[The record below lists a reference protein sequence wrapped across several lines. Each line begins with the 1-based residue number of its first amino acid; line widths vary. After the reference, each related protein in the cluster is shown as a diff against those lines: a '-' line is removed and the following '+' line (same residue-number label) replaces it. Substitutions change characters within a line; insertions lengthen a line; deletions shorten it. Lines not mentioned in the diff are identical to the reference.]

1 MNPSLFELPRWHRPS
16 VPAPGTSLVAATETF
31 AGPVRA
37 AVECVRRCLDERPSV
52 SVSHA
57 HVLASRWREEPRR
70 PQAPS
75 ALQAAWA
82 LVSMRIVG
90 RSVGALPRNASLRDA
105 EAWFVGAIPTPSR
118 LSDAVVEFADREAT
132 RKLETIEYDNDLRD
146 LLPYVLDAHGP
157 GSRASVMRDPR
168 TGKARRA
175 KKDAGVFYTP
185 ADVAEYIVREAM
197 QALPPEAGT
206 PLVLDPACGSGV
218 FLKAVLDLAADRRPS
233 LDRLDFVE
241 RSLHGIDVD
250 PLAVD
255 AACFVLL
262 HECLR
267 SAHRRQAP
275 APPWSQWHR
284 IRCNLCVADALTFR
298 LAQPGADRADDAAV
312 LTDLRRRLDSRY
324 VEAHP
329 APGDTTATL
338 FSRGQPLASVFPTLA
353 EGAHVVIGN
362 PPYAPIG
369 PRDDAAALTQRFASL
384 PAGHRAGWDH
394 FPAFVEMMWRL
405 ALPGRASSG
414 MVVPLSLASSR
425 RAQMTATRRAIM
437 RSGGRWRF
445 AFFDREPHALFGEE
459 VKTRNAI
466 VFRADAS
473 GRRTTET
480 TIETGPLRRWTSRQR
495 AALFDTVAFTPL
507 PGVPIAA
514 GVPKLDG
521 DVCARAYRR
530 LRRQTLRLR
539 DMCATVDAC
548 LPQDAA
554 AEESRPRVF
563 VAGTAYNFL
572 NAFLSHRDLPEP
584 RAPWSSSKLLCL
596 GLRTAAEA
604 HRVFAI
610 LSSRIAYWLWHVTAD
625 GFHVTRSFVLDLPVN
640 DRLFSEPAKHAL
652 ADVGSR
658 LWEKVQ
664 AQRIISINGGRQ
676 TVSYRP
682 HASEDLR
689 DEIDA
694 RLLEALGLEPAFLDY
709 LRSFTRTLL
718 FVDEDD
724 DTRRRFTEHFSD
736 GGQPWPE

>member
-37 AVECVRRCLDERPSV
+37 AVECVRRCLEERPSV

-132 RKLETIEYDNDLRD
+132 RKLETIEYDDDLRD

-157 GSRASVMRDPR
+157 GSRSSVMRDPR

-218 FLKAVLDLAADRRPS
+218 FLKAVLNLAADRRPS

-329 APGDTTATL
+329 APGDTTAIL
-338 FSRGQPLASVFPTLA
+338 FSRGQPLASVFPPLA

-405 ALPGRASSG
+405 ALAGRASSG
-414 MVVPLSLASSR
+414 MVVPLSLASSQ
-425 RAQMTATRRAIM
+425 RAQMTATRRAII

-480 TIETGPLRRWTSRQR
+480 TVETGPLRRWTSRQR
-495 AALFDTVAFTPL
+495 AALFDTVVFTPL

-530 LRRQTLRLR
+530 LRRQTVRLR

-563 VAGTAYNFL
+563 MAGTAYNFL
-572 NAFLSHRDLPEP
+572 NAFRSHRDLPEP
-584 RAPWSSSKLLCL
+584 RAPWSSSKLLRL

-604 HRVFAI
+604 DRVFAI

-625 GFHVTRSFVLDLPVN
+625 GFHVTRSFVLDLPVS
-640 DRLFSEPAKHAL
+640 DRLFAEPAKHAL

-658 LWEKVQ
+658 LWQKVQ

-694 RLLEALGLEPAFLDY
+694 LLLEALGLEPGFQDH

-718 FVDEDD
+718 FVDEHDH
-724 DTRRRFTEHFSD
+724 TRRRFTEHFSD
-736 GGQPWPE
+736 GGKPWPE

>member
-1 MNPSLFELPRWHRPS
+1 MNLSLFELPRWRRPS
-16 VPAPGTSLVAATETF
+16 VPAPGTSLVTATETF

-37 AVECVRRCLDERPSV
+37 AVECVRRCLEERPSV
-52 SVSHA
+52 GASHA

-70 PQAPS
+70 PSAPS

-90 RSVGALPRNASLRDA
+90 RSVGALPRDASLRDA
-105 EAWFVGAIPTPSR
+105 EAWFVGAIPTPSC
-118 LSDAVVEFADREAT
+118 LSDAVVEFADREAA
-132 RKLETIEYDNDLRD
+132 RKLETIEYDDDLRD

-185 ADVAEYIVREAM
+185 ADVAEYIVRETLE
-197 QALPPEAGT
+197 ALPPEVDP

-218 FLKAVLDLAADRRPS
+218 FLKAVLDLATGRRPG
-233 LDRLDFVE
+233 LDRLEFVE
-241 RSLHGIDVD
+241 RRLHGIDID

-267 SAHRRQAP
+267 SPHRGPA

-284 IRCNLCVADALTFR
+284 IRCNLHVADALTCR
-298 LAQPGADRADDAAV
+298 VVAPAGHQADDAAAQ
-312 LTDLRRRLDSRY
+312 TDLRTRLDNCY
-324 VEAHP
+324 VEP
-329 APGDTTATL
+329 LPPPGDTPSDL
-338 FSRGQPLASVFPTLA
+338 FSRGLPLGDVFPALA
-353 EGAHVVIGN
+353 EGAHAVIGN
-362 PPYAPIG
+362 PPYAAIG

-384 PAGHRAGWDH
+384 PARSRAAWDH

-405 ALPGRASSG
+405 ARPGRGSSG
-414 MVVPLSLASSR
+414 MVVPLSLACSR

-437 RSGGRWRF
+437 RSRGRWRF

-473 GRRTTET
+473 GRPATET
-480 TIETGPLRRWTSRQR
+480 TVETGPLRRWTSRQR
-495 AALFDTVAFTPL
+495 ATLFETVDFTPL

-530 LRRQTLRLR
+530 LWRQTVRLR
-539 DMCATVDAC
+539 NMCATIDSC
-548 LPQDAA
+548 PPQDAA
-554 AEESRPRVF
+554 AQVSRLHVF

-572 NAFLSHRDLPEP
+572 NAFRSHRDLPEP
-584 RAPWSSSKLLCL
+584 RAPWSSSKLLRL
-596 GLRTAAEA
+596 GLATTPEA
-604 HRVFAI
+604 DRVFAI

-640 DRLFSEPAKHAL
+640 DKLFAGPAKHAL
-652 ADVGSR
+652 ADLGSR
-658 LWEKVQ
+658 LWQQVQ

-694 RLLEALGLEPAFLDY
+694 LLIEALGLEPAFQDY
-709 LRSFTRTLL
+709 LRKFTRTLL
-718 FVDEDD
+718 FVDEHD
-724 DTRRRFTEHFSD
+724 DTRRRFTDHFND
-736 GGQPWPE
+736 GGKPWPE

>member
-1 MNPSLFELPRWHRPS
+1 MTPSLFELPRWQRPS
-16 VPAPGTSLVAATETF
+16 VPAPGTSLVAATEMF

-37 AVECVRRCLDERPSV
+37 AVECVRRCLEEQPSV
-52 SVSHA
+52 GVSHA
-57 HVLASRWREEPRR
+57 HVLASRWREQPLRS
-70 PQAPS
+70 APS

-90 RSVGALPRNASLRDA
+90 RSVGALPRNASLRDG
-105 EAWFVGAIPTPSR
+105 EAWFIGAVPTPSR
-118 LSDAVVEFADREAT
+118 LSDAVVEFADREAA
-132 RKLETIEYDNDLRD
+132 RKLETIEYDDDLRD

-185 ADVAEYIVREAM
+185 ADVAEYIVRETM
-197 QALPPEAGT
+197 EALPPEADP

-218 FLKAVLDLAADRRPS
+218 FLKAVLDLAADRRPG
-233 LDRLDFVE
+233 LDRLEFVE

-267 SAHRRQAP
+267 SPHRGP
-275 APPWSQWHR
+275 AAAPWSQWHR

-298 LAQPGADRADDAAV
+298 LAPAGCHADDAAA
-312 LTDLRRRLDSRY
+312 LTDLRTHLDDCY
-324 VEAHP
+324 VEPPP
-329 APGDTTATL
+329 APRDRPAAL
-338 FSRGQPLASVFPTLA
+338 FSQGTPLGNVFPTLA
-353 EGAHVVIGN
+353 DGAHVVIGN

-369 PRDDAAALTQRFASL
+369 HRDDAPALTQRFASL
-384 PAGHRAGWDH
+384 PAGHRAAWDH

-405 ALPGRASSG
+405 ALPDRGSSG
-414 MVVPLSLASSR
+414 MVVPLSLACSR
-425 RAQMTATRRAIM
+425 RAQMTAARRAIM
-437 RSGGRWRF
+437 SSGGRWRF

-466 VFRADAS
+466 VFRTDAA
-473 GRRTTET
+473 GPRTTET
-480 TIETGPLRRWTSRQR
+480 TVETGPLRRWTSRQR
-495 AALFDTVAFTPL
+495 ATLFDTVDFTPL
-507 PGVPIAA
+507 PGLPIAA

-530 LRRQTLRLR
+530 LRRQTVRLR
-539 DMCATVDAC
+539 DMCATVDTC
-548 LPQDAA
+548 PPQDAA
-554 AEESRPRVF
+554 ADGSGRHVF

-572 NAFLSHRDLPEP
+572 NAFRSHRDLPTP
-584 RAPWSSSKLLCL
+584 RAPWSASKLLRL
-596 GLRTAAEA
+596 GLATATDAD
-604 HRVFAI
+604 RVFAI

-625 GFHVTRSFVLDLPVN
+625 GFHVTRSFVLDLPIT
-640 DRLFSEPAKHAL
+640 DRLFPEPAKHAL
-652 ADVGSR
+652 GNLGSH

-664 AQRIISINGGRQ
+664 TQRIISINGGRQ

-689 DEIDA
+689 DGIDA
-694 RLLEALGLEPAFLDY
+694 LLLEALGLQPAFQDY
-709 LRSFTRTLL
+709 LRKFTRTLL
-718 FVDEDD
+718 VVDEHD
-724 DTRRRFTEHFSD
+724 DTRRRLTDHFN
-736 GGQPWPE
+736 GGGEPWPE

>member
-31 AGPVRA
+31 ADPVRA
-37 AVECVRRCLDERPSV
+37 SVECVRRCLEERPSV

-75 ALQAAWA
+75 ALPAAWA

-90 RSVGALPRNASLRDA
+90 RSVGALPHNASLRDA

-118 LSDAVVEFADREAT
+118 LSDAVVEFADREAA
-132 RKLETIEYDNDLRD
+132 RKLETIEYDDDLRD

-175 KKDAGVFYTP
+175 KKDTGVFYTP
-185 ADVAEYIVREAM
+185 ADVAEYIVRETLEAH
-197 QALPPEAGT
+197 PPEVDP

-218 FLKAVLDLAADRRPS
+218 FLKAVLKLAAGRRTGF
-233 LDRLDFVE
+233 DRLEFVE
-241 RSLHGIDVD
+241 RHLHGIDID

-267 SAHRRQAP
+267 SPHRRPAP
-275 APPWSQWHR
+275 APWSQWHR
-284 IRCNLCVADALTFR
+284 IRCNLCVADALTFHR
-298 LAQPGADRADDAAV
+298 APPDGDHADDAAA
-312 LTDLRRRLDSRY
+312 LTDLRGRLDGHY
-324 VEAHP
+324 VEPPP
-329 APGDTTATL
+329 APRDTAAAL
-338 FSRGQPLASVFPTLA
+338 FSRGLPLANVFPTLA
-353 EGAHVVIGN
+353 DGAHIVIGN
-362 PPYAPIG
+362 PPYAAIG

-405 ALPGRASSG
+405 ALPGRGSSG
-414 MVVPLSLASSR
+414 MVVPLSLACSR
-425 RAQMTATRRAIM
+425 RAQMTAVRQAIM

-466 VFRADAS
+466 VFRADPS

-480 TIETGPLRRWTSRQR
+480 VIETGPLRRWTSRQR
-495 AALFDTVAFTPL
+495 ATLFDTVAFTPL

-530 LRRQTLRLR
+530 LRRQTVRLR

-548 LPQDAA
+548 LPHDAA
-554 AEESRPRVF
+554 AEESGPRVF

-572 NAFLSHRDLPEP
+572 NAFRSHRDLPEP
-584 RAPWSSSKLLCL
+584 RAPWSSSKLLRL
-596 GLRTAAEA
+596 GLRTPAEA
-604 HRVFAI
+604 DRVFAI

-625 GFHVTRSFVLDLPVN
+625 GFHVTRSFVLDLPVS
-640 DRLFSEPAKHAL
+640 DRLFAEPAKHAL

-658 LWEKVQ
+658 LWERVQ

-694 RLLEALGLEPAFLDY
+694 LLLSALGVEPAFLDY
-709 LRSFTRTLL
+709 LRSSTRTLL
-718 FVDEDD
+718 FVDEHD

-736 GGQPWPE
+736 GGKPWPE

>member
-1 MNPSLFELPRWHRPS
+1 MNLSLFEPPRWRRPS
-16 VPAPGTSLVAATETF
+16 VPAPGTSLVAATEAF
-31 AGPVRA
+31 AGPIRA
-37 AVECVRRCLDERPSV
+37 AVECVRRCLEERPAISA
-52 SVSHA
+52 SHA
-57 HVLASRWREEPRR
+57 HILASRWREDPRR
-70 PQAPS
+70 PS

-118 LSDAVVEFADREAT
+118 LSDAVVEFADREAA
-132 RKLETIEYDNDLRD
+132 RKLETIEYDDDLRD

-185 ADVAEYIVREAM
+185 ADVAEYIVRETLE
-197 QALPPEAGT
+197 ALPPDVDP
-206 PLVLDPACGSGV
+206 PLALDPACGSGV
-218 FLKAVLDLAADRRPS
+218 FLKAVLDLAAGRRPG
-233 LDRLDFVE
+233 LDRLEFIE
-241 RSLHGIDVD
+241 RRLHGIDID

-267 SAHRRQAP
+267 SPHRGP
-275 APPWSQWHR
+275 AASPWSQWHR
-284 IRCNLCVADALTFR
+284 IRCNLCVADALAFR
-298 LAQPGADRADDAAV
+298 LAAPAGRHADDAAA
-312 LTDLRRRLDSRY
+312 LTDLRTRLDNRY
-324 VEAHP
+324 VEP
-329 APGDTTATL
+329 SPPPRETPSDL
-338 FSRGQPLASVFPTLA
+338 FSRGLPLGDVFPGIA
-353 EGAHVVIGN
+353 DGAHIVIGN
-362 PPYAPIG
+362 PPYAAIG

-384 PAGHRAGWDH
+384 PASHRAAWDH

-405 ALPGRASSG
+405 ARPGRGSSG
-414 MVVPLSLASSR
+414 MVVPLSLACSR

-466 VFRADAS
+466 VFRADS
-473 GRRTTET
+473 SDRPMTET

-495 AALFDTVAFTPL
+495 ASLFDTVDFTPL

-530 LRRQTLRLR
+530 LRRQTVRLR
-539 DMCATVDAC
+539 DMCATVDSC
-548 LPQDAA
+548 PPQDAA
-554 AEESRPRVF
+554 APASERHVF

-572 NAFLSHRDLPEP
+572 NAFRSHCDLPEP
-584 RAPWSSSKLLCL
+584 RAPWSASKLLRL
-596 GLRTAAEA
+596 GLATTPEA
-604 HRVFAI
+604 DRVFAI
-610 LSSRIAYWLWHVTAD
+610 LSSRVAYWLWHVTAD
-625 GFHVTRSFVLDLPVN
+625 GLHVTRSFVLDLPVN
-640 DRLFSEPAKHAL
+640 DQVFAEPAKHAL
-652 ADVGSR
+652 SDLGSR
-658 LWEKVQ
+658 LWQQVQ

-694 RLLEALGLEPAFLDY
+694 LLFPALGLEPAFLDY
-709 LRSFTRTLL
+709 LRRFTRTLL
-718 FVDEDD
+718 FVDEHD
-724 DTRRRFTEHFSD
+724 DTRRRFTDHFND
-736 GGQPWPE
+736 GGKPWPE

>member
-1 MNPSLFELPRWHRPS
+1 MNPSLFELPRWRRPS

-37 AVECVRRCLDERPSV
+37 AVECVRRCLDERPSFG
-52 SVSHA
+52 VSHA

-105 EAWFVGAIPTPSR
+105 ETWFVDAIPTPSR
-118 LSDAVVEFADREAT
+118 LSDTVVEFADREAA
-132 RKLETIEYDNDLRD
+132 RKLETIEYDDDLRD

-185 ADVAEYIVREAM
+185 ADVAEYIVREALD
-197 QALPPEAGT
+197 ALPPEVDP

-218 FLKAVLDLAADRRPS
+218 FLKAALDLAAGRRPG
-233 LDRLDFVE
+233 LDRLEFVE

-267 SAHRRQAP
+267 SPHRRP
-275 APPWSQWHR
+275 AAAPWSQWHR
-284 IRCNLCVADALTFR
+284 IRCNLCVADALAFR
-298 LAQPGADRADDAAV
+298 LAAPAGQHADDAAA
-312 LTDLRRRLDSRY
+312 LTDLRRQLDNRY
-324 VEAHP
+324 VEPPP
-329 APGDTTATL
+329 ATRATTAAL
-338 FSRGQPLASVFPTLA
+338 FSQGLPLRNVFPTLA
-353 EGAHVVIGN
+353 DGAHVVVGN
-362 PPYAPIG
+362 PPYAAIG
-369 PRDDAAALTQRFASL
+369 PRDDAPALTQRFASL
-384 PAGHRAGWDH
+384 PVGHRAAWDH
-394 FPAFVEMMWRL
+394 FPAFVEMMWCL
-405 ALPGRASSG
+405 ALPGRGSSG
-414 MVVPLSLASSR
+414 MVVPLSLACNR

-473 GRRTTET
+473 GRPKTET

-495 AALFDTVAFTPL
+495 ATLFDTVDFTPL

-514 GVPKLDG
+514 GVPKLEG

-530 LRRQTLRLR
+530 LRRQTVRLR
-539 DMCATVDAC
+539 DMCSTVDAC
-548 LPQDAA
+548 PPQDAA
-554 AEESRPRVF
+554 AEGSGRHVF

-572 NAFLSHRDLPEP
+572 NAFRSHRDLPEP
-584 RAPWSSSKLLCL
+584 RAPWSASKLIRL
-596 GLRTAAEA
+596 GLATAAEA
-604 HRVFAI
+604 DRVLAI
-610 LSSRIAYWLWHVTAD
+610 LSSRLAYWLWHVTAD

-640 DRLFSEPAKHAL
+640 DRLFAEPAKGAL
-652 ADVGSR
+652 ADLGSR
-658 LWEKVQ
+658 LWESVQ

-682 HASEDLR
+682 HASEDIR
-689 DEIDA
+689 DDIDA
-694 RLLEALGLEPAFLDY
+694 LLLKALGLEPAFQDY
-709 LRSFTRTLL
+709 LRQFTRRLL
-718 FVDEDD
+718 FVDEHD
-724 DTRRRFTEHFSD
+724 DTRRRFTDHFDD
-736 GGQPWPE
+736 GGKPWPE